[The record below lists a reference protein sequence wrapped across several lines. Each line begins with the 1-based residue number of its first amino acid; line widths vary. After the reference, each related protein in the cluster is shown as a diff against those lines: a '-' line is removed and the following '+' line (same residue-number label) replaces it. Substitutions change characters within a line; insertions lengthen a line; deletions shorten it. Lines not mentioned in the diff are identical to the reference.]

1 MNEASPSASVPPP
14 QHFRAPLTERLG
26 VAAAAILLIALTVGA
41 GTLAAAMLAENAVVA
56 LVLAVLALAVG
67 SMAALVSREAA
78 SRWRLQATIFA
89 GRLTGF
95 LPRRRGFVM
104 GERTELSVTI
114 ADIDR
119 IETREEMFSSLG
131 VTTSQRAFE
140 LVMANGARLFLGA
153 DRAMLPAHFGRIV
166 ERLGKEIADR
176 GMVDGDAGFMLV
188 AGVKVPDW
196 TAPSLTPADID
207 RHIRARNRTPV
218 LLLIAAGFTI
228 LARFMGGD

>member
-153 DRAMLPAHFGRIV
+153 DRAMLPAHFGGIV
-166 ERLGKEIADR
+166 ERLGTKIADK

-196 TAPSLTPADID
+196 TAPSLSPAEID
-207 RHIRARNRTPV
+207 RRIKARNRTPA